1 MQLNRNHYFAAG
13 VVALLLG
20 WQLRHVDSFV
30 LNEKASTYLAQQ
42 FSEGP
47 SVAAV
52 GPDLRRFLMPTPQFR
67 RTVRPPRWVGFS
79 LLSLGGVLVLHSFA
93 MRPAGGG

>member
-1 MQLNRNHYFAAG
+1 MDLNRNHYFAAG

-20 WQLRHVDSFV
+20 WQLRYVDSFV

-52 GPDLRRFLMPTPQFR
+52 GPDLRRFLGPTPQFR

>member
-1 MQLNRNHYFAAG
+1 MELNRNHYFAAG
-13 VVALLLG
+13 VIALLLG
-20 WQLRHVDSFV
+20 WQLRYVDSFV

-52 GPDLRRFLMPTPQFR
+52 GPDLRRFLGPTPQFR

>member
-13 VVALLLG
+13 VLALLLG
-20 WQLRHVDSFV
+20 WQFRSVDSFV
-30 LNEKASTYLAQQ
+30 LNEKSSTYLAQQ

-47 SVAAV
+47 SIAAA
-52 GPDLRRFLMPTPQFR
+52 GPDLRRFLPTAPQTR
-67 RTVRPPRWVGFS
+67 RTVRPPRWLGFS

>member
-1 MQLNRNHYFAAG
+1 MELNRNHYFAAG
-13 VVALLLG
+13 IVALLLG
-20 WQLRHVDSFV
+20 WQLRYVDSFV

-52 GPDLRRFLMPTPQFR
+52 GPDLRRFLGPTPQFR